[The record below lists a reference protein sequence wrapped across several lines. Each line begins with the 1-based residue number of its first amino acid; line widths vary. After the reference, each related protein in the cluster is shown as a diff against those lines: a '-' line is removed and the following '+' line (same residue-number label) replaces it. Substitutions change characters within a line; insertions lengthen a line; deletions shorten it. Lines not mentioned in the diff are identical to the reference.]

1 MPSFAQ
7 PGSELGRGM
16 APREGIAAMRTMT
29 RLLNR
34 SSAGRRARRVAGRAA
49 VVVPA
54 IGAAIV
60 LAGPAFAAPAWV
72 ITPTVNASPLKVA
85 FSNQFNAVS
94 ARTSTDAWA
103 VGNYI
108 GPNDDDG
115 QVMLAEHWNGTAWSQ
130 VPTPNVVRFD
140 EKLNAVSAAAANDVW
155 AVGSIG
161 RTSFKHTD
169 PLAAHWDGT
178 SWTIVPTPFT
188 TGGSRAALFGV
199 ANLGGGNAWAVGRGE
214 TGHALAEHWD
224 GSAWTVVPTPDPA
237 APAGSTFTGSTLTAV
252 SARAANDIWVVG
264 NFTTLK
270 GTNVS
275 TFTLTMHWNGSAW
288 TILPSPNP
296 AIPTPT
302 GADQTLNGVV
312 EISPNDAWAVGGTSD
327 LTGFQPAKPIA
338 LHWNGTAWSLT
349 TLPNLGSGGGLS
361 SVTAS
366 SSTSVWAAGPVGG
379 TTSVLHWNGTSWTP
393 ETTPV
398 GPDGQPNMTGVSA
411 VPGSATEVWAVGT
424 TLPSGGGY
432 HTFAIHHP

>member
-1 MPSFAQ
+1 M
-7 PGSELGRGM
+7 
-16 APREGIAAMRTMT
+16 
-29 RLLNR
+29 
-34 SSAGRRARRVAGRAA
+34 AGRTAGALTA
-49 VVVPA
+49 V
-54 IGAAIV
+54 GAAIV
-60 LAGPAFAAPAWV
+60 LASPALAAPAWV
-72 ITPTVNASPLKVA
+72 ITPTVNPSPLKQA
-85 FSNQFNAVS
+85 FSNEFHAVD

-103 VGNYI
+103 VGNFL

-130 VPTPNVVRFD
+130 VATPNIMRFD

-155 AVGSIG
+155 AVGSMG

-188 TGGSRAALFGV
+188 TGGSRSALFGV

-214 TGHALAEHWD
+214 TGHALAEHWN

-237 APAGSTFTGSTLTAV
+237 PPAGSTFTGSTLTAV
-252 SARAANDIWVVG
+252 SARSASDIWAVG
-264 NFTTLK
+264 NFTTVK

-288 TILPSPNP
+288 TILPSPDP
-296 AIPTPT
+296 AVPTPT

-312 EISPNDAWAVGGTSD
+312 AIAPNDVWAVGGTSD
-327 LTGFQPAKPIA
+327 LTGFQPARPIA
-338 LHWNGTAWSLT
+338 MHWNGTAWSLS
-349 TLPNLGSGGGLS
+349 TLSGLGNGGLS

-366 SSTSVWAAGPVGG
+366 SPASVWAAGTVG
-379 TTSVLHWNGTSWTP
+379 TASVLHWNGTSWAPESTP
-393 ETTPV
+393 AS
-398 GPDGQPNMTGVSA
+398 PDGQPILNGISA
-411 VPGSATEVWAVGT
+411 VRGSATEVWAAGI

-432 HTFAIHHP
+432 HTFAIHHS

>member
-1 MPSFAQ
+1 MK
-7 PGSELGRGM
+7 
-16 APREGIAAMRTMT
+16 TMT

-34 SSAGRRARRVAGRAA
+34 NHAGRRARRVAGRTAA
-49 VVVPA
+49 VLPA
-54 IGAAIV
+54 VGAAIV

-72 ITPTVNASPLKVA
+72 ITPTVNPSPQKVA
-85 FSNQFNAVS
+85 FSNVLNAVD
-94 ARTSTDAWA
+94 ARTGTDAWA
-103 VGNYI
+103 VGNFL

-115 QVMLAEHWNGTAWSQ
+115 QVMLAEHWNGSAWSQ

-155 AVGSIG
+155 AVGSINQ
-161 RTSFKHTD
+161 TSFKHTD

-178 SWTIVPTPFT
+178 SWTIVPTPAT
-188 TGGSRAALFGV
+188 TGGAKSILFGV
-199 ANLGGGNAWAVGRGE
+199 ANLGGGNAWAVGRSE
-214 TGHALAEHWD
+214 ANRTLVEHWN
-224 GSAWTVVPTPDPA
+224 GSAWTIVSTPDPV
-237 APAGSTFTGSTLTAV
+237 APAGSTFSGSTLTAV
-252 SARAANDIWVVG
+252 SARAANDIWAVG
-264 NFTTLK
+264 NFTTIK
-270 GTNVS
+270 GTNSS

-288 TILPSPNP
+288 MIVPSPNP

-302 GADQTLNGVV
+302 GVNQSLNGVV

-327 LTGFQPAKPIA
+327 LTGFQPAKPIT
-338 LHWNGTAWSLT
+338 LHWNGTAWSVA

-366 SSTSVWAAGPVGG
+366 STASVWAAGPAGG

-398 GPDGQPNMTGVSA
+398 GPDGQPIMNGISA
-411 VPGSATEVWAVGT
+411 VPGSATEVWAAGI

-432 HTFAIHHP
+432 HTFVVHHP

>member
-1 MPSFAQ
+1 
-7 PGSELGRGM
+7 M
-16 APREGIAAMRTMT
+16 APKEGIAAMKTMT

-34 SSAGRRARRVAGRAA
+34 SSAGRRARRLAGRAA
-49 VVVPA
+49 MVVPA

-72 ITPTVNASPLKVA
+72 ITPTVNPSPLKAA
-85 FSNQFNAVS
+85 FSNQFNAVD

-108 GPNDDDG
+108 GPNDDG
-115 QVMLAEHWNGTAWSQ
+115 QVMLAEHWNG
-130 VPTPNVVRFD
+130 
-140 EKLNAVSAAAANDVW
+140 
-155 AVGSIG
+155 
-161 RTSFKHTD
+161 
-169 PLAAHWDGT
+169 
-178 SWTIVPTPFT
+178 
-188 TGGSRAALFGV
+188 
-199 ANLGGGNAWAVGRGE
+199 
-214 TGHALAEHWD
+214 
-224 GSAWTVVPTPDPA
+224 
-237 APAGSTFTGSTLTAV
+237 
-252 SARAANDIWVVG
+252 
-264 NFTTLK
+264 
-270 GTNVS
+270 
-275 TFTLTMHWNGSAW
+275 SAW
-288 TILPSPNP
+288 TIVPSPNP

-312 EISPNDAWAVGGTSD
+312 EISPNDVWAVGGTSD
-327 LTGFQPAKPIA
+327 LTGFQPARPIA
-338 LHWNGTAWSLT
+338 LHWNGTAWSVT

-366 SSTSVWAAGPVGG
+366 SSTSVWAAGPAGG